1 MYNVNVY
8 FGRYRWYEKIH
19 FRKLL
24 TLEPKERYQLYFFP
38 FQPLFEDAN
47 YKKPKKWKKKLEY
60 QLPDR
65 SSRKNAG
72 RTIDTI
78 TNEIETTTTT
88 TSLSGEVHSGSKEDD
103 GLVYIQ
109 YQEDNTER

>member
-1 MYNVNVY
+1 MISSY
-8 FGRYRWYEKIH
+8 
-19 FRKLL
+19 
-24 TLEPKERYQLYFFP
+24 
-38 FQPLFEDAN
+38 FQPLLEDAN
-47 YKKPKKWKKKLEY
+47 HKKPKKWRKKLEY

-65 SSRKNAG
+65 TSRKNAG

-78 TNEIETTTTT
+78 SNEIETTTTT
-88 TSLSGEVHSGSKEDD
+88 TTTSSSLSWKDQSVSKEDD

>member
-1 MYNVNVY
+1 MISSY
-8 FGRYRWYEKIH
+8 
-19 FRKLL
+19 
-24 TLEPKERYQLYFFP
+24 
-38 FQPLFEDAN
+38 FQPLLEDAN
-47 YKKPKKWKKKLEY
+47 YKKAKKWKKKLEY

-78 TNEIETTTTT
+78 SNEIETTTTT
-88 TSLSGEVHSGSKEDD
+88 TTTSLTGKKQSESKEDD

>member
-1 MYNVNVY
+1 MISSY
-8 FGRYRWYEKIH
+8 
-19 FRKLL
+19 
-24 TLEPKERYQLYFFP
+24 

-47 YKKPKKWKKKLEY
+47 YAKKQKKWKKKLEY

-78 TNEIETTTTT
+78 SNEIETTTTT
-88 TSLSGEVHSGSKEDD
+88 TTTTKTSLTGSKEDD

>member
-1 MYNVNVY
+1 M
-8 FGRYRWYEKIH
+8 
-19 FRKLL
+19 
-24 TLEPKERYQLYFFP
+24 
-38 FQPLFEDAN
+38 FEDAN
-47 YKKPKKWKKKLEY
+47 HEKPKNWKKKLEY

-72 RTIDTI
+72 RTIDIDTI

-88 TSLSGEVHSGSKEDD
+88 TTSLSGEEQSGPKEDD